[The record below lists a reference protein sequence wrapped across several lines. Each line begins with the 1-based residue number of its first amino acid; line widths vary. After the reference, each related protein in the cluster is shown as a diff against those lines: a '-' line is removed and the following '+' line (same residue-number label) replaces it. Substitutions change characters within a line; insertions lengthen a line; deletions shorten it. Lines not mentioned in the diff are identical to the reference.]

1 MLHVSAHIAAD
12 KSVKAHDASKSGAAP
27 GTPMRTMAEQVTELK
42 RRQKEKTELAERKT
56 REAARCA
63 PSAGLQ
69 ALVGSCKLILR
80 EAGARPA

>member
-12 KSVKAHDASKSGAAP
+12 KSFKAHGASKSGAAS
-27 GTPMRTMAEQVTELK
+27 GTPIVMRTMAEQVAELK
-42 RRQKEKTELAERKT
+42 RRQKEKTELAERRT

-69 ALVGSCKLILR
+69 ELI
-80 EAGARPA
+80 GPI